1 MNYLFIL
8 YIKHYLC
15 APKVT
20 FKLTPMKKLFVVFI
34 LLTTVISVQAQ
45 NLEEKNTFGPRPN
58 LKGDLTLSFGLNMLR
73 HNDVEALDLRTIG
86 NNSFKI
92 GYTYPV
98 QIGNSNFSFN
108 GGFNFSFDK
117 YAFSNDSS
125 LTLNYGSNPNT
136 EGQVIIVDSIGANII
151 GNGFVEKSKFESNY
165 INIPLEFRYYFN
177 KNKIDD
183 GGFFVAAGG
192 SIGYLIS
199 GKTKIKYVEN
209 EETKKIKRKEN
220 FELNQF
226 RYGAHIKVG
235 ISGFGAYFQYDFSEL
250 FNPGRGPVNTNGEFT
265 KTAPFRFG
273 LSFNLF

>member
-8 YIKHYLC
+8 CIKHYLC
-15 APKVT
+15 QPKVKYKT
-20 FKLTPMKKLFVVFI
+20 TPMKKLFVAFI
-34 LLTTVISVQAQ
+34 LLTTTISIQAQ

-58 LKGDLTLSFGLNMLR
+58 LKGDLTFSFGLNMLR
-73 HNDVEALDLRTIG
+73 HNDVEALELRTLG
-86 NNSFKI
+86 NNSFKV
-92 GYTYPV
+92 GYMYPM
-98 QIGNSNFSFN
+98 QIGSSNFSFN
-108 GGFNFSFDK
+108 GGLNFSFDK
-117 YAFSNDSS
+117 YAFSDDQGK
-125 LTLNYGSNPNT
+125 TLNYGSNPDT
-136 EGQVIIVDSIGANII
+136 EGQVIIIDSIGANII
-151 GNGFVEKSKFESNY
+151 GNGFVEKSKFQSNY
-165 INIPLEFRYYFN
+165 VNIPIEFRYYFN

-183 GGFFVAAGG
+183 GGFFIAAGG
-192 SIGYLIS
+192 SIGYLTS

-226 RYGAHIKVG
+226 RYGAHLRVG

-250 FNPGRGPVNTNGEFT
+250 FNPGRGPLNTKGEFT